1 MFGPLPL
8 RLLLLLLIVV
18 AIAIT
23 VVLVR
28 QLGQA
33 RSRRPFELESARVSD
48 LLTTVNDRAWADRDV
63 SPALA
68 GALIEEI
75 RRARAGGVPT
85 DPAILDILREV
96 AWAYRDSDPEL
107 SVVVL
112 DLLRKG
118 S

>member
-1 MFGPLPL
+1 MVRALLPL
-8 RLLLLLLIVV
+8 LFLLLVALGGLVTFVV
-18 AIAIT
+18 
-23 VVLVR
+23 VR
-28 QLGQA
+28 QLAQA
-33 RSRRPFELESARVSD
+33 RAQKPLELEAARINR
-48 LLTTVNDRAWADRDV
+48 LLTAVNDRAWADRDV

-68 GALIEEI
+68 GALIDEI

-85 DPAILDILREV
+85 DPAILDALREV